1 MPSAIDTFRAQ
12 REAAEGIHGCLQQ
25 IAELL
30 TRLRQEADAIAHNG
44 DLRAVFQR
52 EESWL
57 EQAER
62 TVAEVR
68 EWREQ
73 EAGQFWPGVARR
85 WAVALI
91 FALVSAWTAG
101 AGYAFV
107 TKPWEAELTALRART
122 GFAELVER
130 RVAKM
135 TRTERRQFDALMKW
149 GDGQ

>member
-12 REAAEGIHGCLQQ
+12 REAAEGIHACLEQT
-25 IAELL
+25 AKLL
-30 TRLRQEADAIAHNG
+30 TRLRQEADAIAHND
-44 DLRAVFQR
+44 DLRAVLQR

-68 EWREQ
+68 EWREL
-73 EAGQFWPGVARR
+73 EARQFWPGIVRR
-85 WAVALI
+85 WAFALI
-91 FALVSAWTAG
+91 LAFVSAWAVG

-107 TKPWEAELTALRART
+107 TKPREAELTALRARAS
-122 GFAELVER
+122 FAELVEHR
-130 RVAKM
+130 LAKM